1 MPVGHRPALENS
13 PSSRI
18 IIWEAHILAE
28 VPGEHQATKE
38 TGPQWMNPHQSGR
51 FRPVIPASGAISA
64 WAPGTC
70 WLHPLLPRHT
80 WVRGGGWE
88 AGIKEG
94 AGSWHGAQRTPPRG
108 RAWAELAR
116 HLTTCS
122 FLQSA
127 RDRDRAGGA
136 GHEGLT
142 VNGKW
147 QVLVTGAEAV
157 PGAAQ
162 GPDRWGP
169 RSLVRQRRNSALSS
183 QNCLFLLTL
192 V

>member
-1 MPVGHRPALENS
+1 MKNS

-18 IIWEAHILAE
+18 VIWEAHTLTE
-28 VPGEHQATKE
+28 VSGEHQATKE
-38 TGPQWMNPHQSGR
+38 TGPQGLNPHPSGG
-51 FRPVIPASGAISA
+51 FRPGIPASGAISA

-70 WLHPLLPRHT
+70 WLSHIGER
-80 WVRGGGWE
+80 WWWE

-94 AGSWHGAQRTPPRG
+94 AGSWHGAQRTQQG
-108 RAWAELAR
+108 GKAQAELAG
-116 HLTTCS
+116 HLPTCS

-127 RDRDRAGGA
+127 RDGDRAGGA

-157 PGAAQ
+157 PGRQ
-162 GPDRWGP
+162 MGP
-169 RSLVRQRRNSALSS
+169 RSLVRQRGGIQLSDPRTAYF
-183 QNCLFLLTL
+183 FLLWNR
-192 V
+192 